1 MIWDSQQGFEFLQ
14 LNSLLPWTHELFHDN
29 RRKFKSMDFYQWI
42 CDIQII
48 WKLSYLTLL
57 RFIVFN
63 SLNTELCCL
72 YCFFLYW
79 FFPYDSQSNQIT
91 KLLFSNLGR
100 ACSNLYLCWRGPLK
114 SVLFVCPSVCLSVD
128 LWTIFLRIYPV
139 GFLNFLDEDILSHL
153 LKSDKARFCLDNW
166 VNEKK

>member
-1 MIWDSQQGFEFLQ
+1 MIWDSQAGFEFLQ

-42 CDIQII
+42 CDIQIM

-63 SLNTELCCL
+63 SLNTGLCCL
-72 YCFFLYW
+72 YSFFLYW
-79 FFPYDSQSNQIT
+79 FFPYDSQSNQIIYKT
-91 KLLFSNLGR
+91 FILEFRKSIFKPLSLLKGS
-100 ACSNLYLCWRGPLK
+100 LK

-128 LWTIFLRIYPV
+128 L
-139 GFLNFLDEDILSHL
+139 
-153 LKSDKARFCLDNW
+153 
-166 VNEKK
+166 